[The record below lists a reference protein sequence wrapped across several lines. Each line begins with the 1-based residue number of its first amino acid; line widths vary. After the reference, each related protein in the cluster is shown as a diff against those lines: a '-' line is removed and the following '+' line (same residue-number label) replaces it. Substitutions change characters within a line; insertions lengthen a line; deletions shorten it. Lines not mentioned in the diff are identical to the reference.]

1 MAKKRT
7 PHRKAESPPPP
18 LDPRLIVVGAI
29 VLIVAAVIGMLV
41 FRDDGST
48 DAAENRTMA
57 DDFTLATF
65 QGQQVSLSEFRGRYV
80 LVNFWASWCP
90 PCKAE
95 MPGLQAYHQKY
106 QADGFTVLAVNT
118 SDDPVAAQDYI
129 NANGFTFPVILD
141 DTGAVFQV
149 YTYYAIQEYG
159 GGGLPTSYLVG
170 PDGELVK
177 VWKPGA
183 ISPADLERDVTPLL
197 RG

>member
-7 PHRKAESPPPP
+7 SHRKASSKEQ
-18 LDPRLIVVGAI
+18 LDPRLIIVGAV
-29 VLIVAAVIGMLV
+29 VLIVAAVILMLA
-41 FRDDGST
+41 FRDDGSS
-48 DAAENRTMA
+48 DAASDRTIA
-57 DDFTLATF
+57 DDFTLETF
-65 QGQQVSLSEFRGRYV
+65 QGQPVSLSDFKGRYV

-106 QADGFTVLAVNT
+106 RDDGFTVLAVNT

-129 NANGFTFPVILD
+129 NANGYTFPVVLD
-141 DTGAVFQV
+141 DTGNVFQM
-149 YTYYAIQEYG
+149 YTYYAIQQYG
-159 GGGLPTSYLVG
+159 GSGLPTSYLIG